1 MKTILTKREKDI
13 FLLLIKNYST
23 VLIAK
28 KLNISIKTVRNHIS
42 NVIIKLGVSDRT
54 QAILELIRLNELNI

>member
-1 MKTILTKREKDI
+1 METILTKREKDI

-23 VLIAK
+23 DLIAK